1 MVRSIRKGRP
11 GPPFFDIIKQTASR
25 AQGVLGKIRKVD
37 SGKKMC

>member
-1 MVRSIRKGRP
+1 MIRSIRKGWP
-11 GPPFFDIIKQTASR
+11 GPPFFGIIKQTASR